1 MFSLTKEKIPNNS
14 VNIENFAKSKKIPYY
29 ETEDINILRCT
40 SFLSELDLD
49 FILSFWPH
57 IILENLLTIP
67 KFGIIGTHPTNLPR
81 NKGRHPLHWLIV
93 LGKKKSMMSFFK
105 MNEVIDGGDILI
117 QEQFDVGKDIN
128 EANSQMIDAG
138 KKGLEKLIK
147 LLKEKPNYIGNTIQK
162 ESGNYLRKRD
172 IHDITIDPRMT
183 SNVIKKIVNSFCYPY
198 PLARLYYQKNS
209 FLKIIKINE
218 LSDDECSRNWKDYEH
233 GYIFKVNHNSI
244 DIRVDNMVLNMEIE
258 VNNIDV
264 KILLEKKIHPP
275 AYYFNSDS

>member
-1 MFSLTKEKIPNNS
+1 
-14 VNIENFAKSKKIPYY
+14 
-29 ETEDINILRCT
+29 
-40 SFLSELDLD
+40 
-49 FILSFWPH
+49 
-57 IILENLLTIP
+57 
-67 KFGIIGTHPTNLPR
+67 LPR